1 MRLINA
7 DKLIERINRL
17 PKTGMYRFVSVRAV
31 FDAILKETT
40 IEPEPS
46 AQQEPKSPL
55 YYGDGYSEGKMVY
68 DSAECPNCGYIYDEG
83 DHMWGEPYCPHCG
96 QALDWYMR
104 GEQDE

>member
-46 AQQEPKSPL
+46 AQPEREKGEWIWCGDRHGCSECDEFALCDAYDVLETGEHQEDLS
-55 YYGDGYSEGKMVY
+55 DF
-68 DSAECPNCGYIYDEG
+68 
-83 DHMWGEPYCPHCG
+83 CPHCG
-96 QALDWYMR
+96 ADMR
-104 GEQDE
+104 QSNAD